1 MKAKTLKRAGGA
13 TFALS
18 ALGLTMGG
26 FGAPVS
32 AYPIDTT
39 TTSVAIA
46 PPTPPPDITLPQ
58 TGSNGV
64 GDSTMLGASIV
75 ILGGGLILVSRRR
88 REPATTD

>member
-1 MKAKTLKRAGGA
+1 MKAKTLIRAAGA
-13 TFALS
+13 TFAFS
-18 ALGLTMGG
+18 ALGLTAGG
-26 FGAPVS
+26 FGAPAS
-32 AYPIDTT
+32 AYPIETT
-39 TTSVAIA
+39 TTLEQIA
-46 PPTPPPDITLPQ
+46 PTPPTNITLPK